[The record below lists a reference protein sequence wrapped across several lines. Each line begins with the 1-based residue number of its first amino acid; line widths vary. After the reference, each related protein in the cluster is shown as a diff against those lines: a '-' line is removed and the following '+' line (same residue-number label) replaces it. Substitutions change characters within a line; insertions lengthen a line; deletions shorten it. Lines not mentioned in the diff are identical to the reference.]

1 MKMMK
6 MAMIIGVPMRKIF
19 FRFLVSIVLKGKIV
33 LCIVRDKKGGLKRLK
48 KMQVLGKLKT
58 KIVQKAIDQIDIK
71 NLILICTTKKRLKE
85 KKENYVRKS

>member
-1 MKMMK
+1 
-6 MAMIIGVPMRKIF
+6 
-19 FRFLVSIVLKGKIV
+19 
-33 LCIVRDKKGGLKRLK
+33 
-48 KMQVLGKLKT
+48 MQVLGKLKT